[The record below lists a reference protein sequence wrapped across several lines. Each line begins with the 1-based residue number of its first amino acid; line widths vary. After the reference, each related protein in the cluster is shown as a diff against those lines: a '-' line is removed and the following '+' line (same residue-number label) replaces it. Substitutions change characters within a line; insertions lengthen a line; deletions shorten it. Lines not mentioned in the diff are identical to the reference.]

1 MAYRGSFPFAASAYH
16 FGQRGAPGNALT
28 RGRRQER
35 QETPAQRIARLRR
48 EENQRR
54 MQSMNPAGMPGRQ
67 VAPDRGFAGPDLGQ
81 SPYGPDRRMNPVVS
95 AAVGNSNLGRIFQQA
110 RGGAPGGMPGGTPMG
125 GQQPF
130 VPTEPSFGERF
141 GGPLGDA
148 GVAASRAATTS
159 PTNPA
164 PSFIQSLTEGLGQ
177 FTKSYS
183 ENERYLAE
191 KAIQEEERFKADQL
205 RDLQMQLSLAGEG
218 RAVEEHEWKQDAIVD
233 REKAERRIRTVFG
246 ELEDSVPEGGVVSNE
261 MRVNALNE
269 ILPEFLADADV
280 GGAQVIADWMG
291 MLGGSATEYGP
302 PIDYF
307 DEDNKLRKVMVNLET
322 LETVERQNDRLV
334 PVDISGWS
342 KNQATDDGT
351 DTTQTDR
358 MEARLGGV
366 GMVSAAALR
375 ADNQDLSLTGAQAPT
390 RNEVY
395 EILNSEALQ
404 DPSRGGIYNLTDE
417 RYQEFINNPENIL
430 YWKNPT
436 VTGTKEQRTAFAQ
449 ALAAQIV
456 SDPNGMSNQGF
467 LKKTFMGLLKAS
479 DWVTEEALQAYV
491 NSLNF
496 INPVVRFLSG
506 AQMTNQE
513 ALRYYAALVPMPG
526 EPVSVTNL
534 KRERRTVLLNAMGRD
549 ANTGD
554 VLDTGDPRISE
565 ALVRMGMS
573 PEHGPLQDINALG
586 YSDEDRRYYGTQTRD
601 AYLSALEAAIPIEV
615 GTEYVLGRGS
625 RSYDDIKDDTQ

>member
-1 MAYRGSFPFAASAYH
+1 MAFTDYTSGFFQDQRRRR
-16 FGQRGAPGNALT
+16 FGPQS
-28 RGRRQER
+28 

-54 MQSMNPAGMPGRQ
+54 MQSMNPAGMPPRRGTR
-67 VAPDRGFAGPDLGQ
+67 AGGFAGPDLGQ

-110 RGGAPGGMPGGTPMG
+110 RDGAPGGMPGGTPMG

-191 KAIQEEERFKADQL
+191 KGIQEEERFKADQL

-218 RAVEEHEWKQDAIVD
+218 RAVQEQEWKATAIEDQQAGEKRIRDVFTALEEGLPEGTRPSNAQRYTALQDALTEVIGTGNTG
-233 REKAERRIRTVFG
+233 I
-246 ELEDSVPEGGVVSNE
+246 
-261 MRVNALNE
+261 
-269 ILPEFLADADV
+269 
-280 GGAQVIADWMG
+280 AQVIADVMG
-291 MLGGSATEYGP
+291 LYAPGQDTDDWIHDIWFDKDGNTHQVKTHEQTLQTYELRGTKPDGSP
-302 PIDYF
+302 
-307 DEDNKLRKVMVNLET
+307 NL
-322 LETVERQNDRLV
+322 VLV
-334 PVDISGWS
+334 DPTALGWS
-342 KNQATDDGT
+342 DRPGSGDDGT
-351 DTTQTDR
+351 DPVAKER
-358 MEARLGGV
+358 MDSRLGEV
-366 GMVSAAALR
+366 GMRSAVAMVEN
-375 ADNQDLSLTGAQAPT
+375 NQDMSLTGAVPPT
-390 RNEVY
+390 RKEVAQ
-395 EILNSEALQ
+395 ALGF
-404 DPSRGGIYNLTDE
+404 STGVVNN
-417 RYQEFINNPENIL
+417 QEYDAFIGNPENID
-430 YWKNPT
+430 YWKDPT
-436 VTGTKEQRTAFAQ
+436 VTGTPEQRTAFAQ

-526 EPVSVTNL
+526 EPKSVTKL
-534 KRERRTVLLNAMGRD
+534 KRERRRVLLNAMGFD
-549 ANTGD
+549 ANTGAT
-554 VLDTGDPRISE
+554 LDTDDPVISE
-565 ALVRMGMS
+565 ALVRMGMK
-573 PEHGPLQDINALG
+573 PEGGPLQDINTVG

-615 GTEYVLGRGS
+615 GTGYVLGRGS
-625 RSYDDIKDDTQ
+625 RRYDDIKDDTQ

>member
-1 MAYRGSFPFAASAYH
+1 MAFMDYTNGFFQNQRRRR
-16 FGQRGAPGNALT
+16 FGPQS
-28 RGRRQER
+28 
-35 QETPAQRIARLRR
+35 QETPAQRIARMR
-48 EENQRR
+48 EEERQRQ
-54 MQSMNPAGMPGRQ
+54 MQSLNPAGMPGRQ
-67 VAPDRGFAGPDLGQ
+67 
-81 SPYGPDRRMNPVVS
+81 
-95 AAVGNSNLGRIFQQA
+95 
-110 RGGAPGGMPGGTPMG
+110 GMPVTQSGWDSAYGGVPDFKSIIQQRGQRDIAATPITANPLAPARISQQRQPQQ
-125 GQQPF
+125 QQPF
-130 VPTEPSFGERF
+130 VPTEPSFGQRF

-148 GVAASRAATTS
+148 GVAATRAATTS
-159 PTNPA
+159 PTNKA

-177 FTKSYS
+177 FTKSFT

-191 KAIQEEERFKADQL
+191 KGIQEEDRFKADQL
-205 RDLQMQLSLAGEG
+205 RGHQMQLSLAGEG

-233 REKAERRIRTVFG
+233 REKVQRRIRTVFG

-322 LETVERQNDRLV
+322 LQTVERQNDRLV

-342 KNQATDDGT
+342 KNKATDDGT

-375 ADNQDLSLTGAQAPT
+375 ANNQDLSLTGAKAPKQ
-390 RNEVY
+390 NEVY
-395 EILNSEALQ
+395 EILKSEALQ

-417 RYQEFINNPENIL
+417 VYQEFIKNPENIG
-430 YWKNPT
+430 YY
-436 VTGTKEQRTAFAQ
+436 
-449 ALAAQIV
+449 
-456 SDPNGMSNQGF
+456 SDPGTSAEKIKALGKALMAQHVHDPSGTVSQGI
-467 LKKTFMGLLKAS
+467 LKQAFWATIKSS
-479 DWVTEEALQAYV
+479 DWVTDEAQEAYV
-491 NSLNF
+491 NALNF

-513 ALRYYAALVPMPG
+513 AMRYYSALIPMPG
-526 EPVSVTNL
+526 EPVSVTKL

-573 PEHGPLQDINALG
+573 PEQGPLQDINALG
-586 YSDEDRRYYGTQTRD
+586 YSDDKRRSIGMETRD
-601 AYLSALEAAIPIEV
+601 KYLFALERAVPIVSGE
-615 GTEYVLGRGS
+615 GYLLLDAD
-625 RSYDDIKDDTQ
+625 YLDTAG

>member
-48 EENQRR
+48 EESQRR
-54 MQSMNPAGMPGRQ
+54 MQSMNPAGMP
-67 VAPDRGFAGPDLGQ
+67 
-81 SPYGPDRRMNPVVS
+81 
-95 AAVGNSNLGRIFQQA
+95 A
-110 RGGAPGGMPGGTPMG
+110 RHGMPVTQKGWDAAYGGVPDFKSIIQQRSQRDIAATPITASPLAPALISRQRQRQPQQ
-125 GQQPF
+125 QQPF

-159 PTNPA
+159 PNNPA

-205 RDLQMQLSLAGEG
+205 RDHQMQLSLAGEG
-218 RAVEEHEWKQDAIVD
+218 RAVEEHEWKQDAIAD
-233 REKAERRIRTVFG
+233 REKVQRRIRTVFG

-291 MLGGSATEYGP
+291 MLGGSATKYGP

-351 DTTQTDR
+351 DTTQTDK

-366 GMVSAAALR
+366 GIVSAAALR
-375 ADNQDLSLTGAQAPT
+375 ADNQDLSLTGAREPT

-395 EILNSEALQ
+395 EILKEEHEQ

-417 RYQEFINNPENIL
+417 RYQEFIKNPENID
-430 YWKNPT
+430 YYGNPGISADKIKALGRALMAQHVHDPSGT
-436 VTGTKEQRTAFAQ
+436 VSQGILKQAFWAT
-449 ALAAQIV
+449 V
-456 SDPNGMSNQGF
+456 KS
-467 LKKTFMGLLKAS
+467 S
-479 DWVTEEALQAYV
+479 DWVTDEAQEAYV
-491 NSLNF
+491 NALNF

-513 ALRYYAALVPMPG
+513 AMRYYSALIPMPG
-526 EPVSVTNL
+526 EPVSVTKL

-573 PEHGPLQDINALG
+573 PEHGPLQDINTLG
-586 YSDEDRRYYGTQTRD
+586 YSDEKRRSMGRETRD
-601 AYLSALEAAIPIEV
+601 KYLFALERAIPIVSGE
-615 GTEYVLGRGS
+615 GYLLLDAGNLENIG
-625 RSYDDIKDDTQ
+625 

>member
-1 MAYRGSFPFAASAYH
+1 MAFTDYTGGFFQNQRRRR
-16 FGQRGAPGNALT
+16 FGPQS
-28 RGRRQER
+28 
-35 QETPAQRIARLRR
+35 QETPAQRIARLR
-48 EENQRR
+48 EEQRQR
-54 MQSMNPAGMPGRQ
+54 QMQSMNPAGMPARQ
-67 VAPDRGFAGPDLGQ
+67 
-81 SPYGPDRRMNPVVS
+81 
-95 AAVGNSNLGRIFQQA
+95 
-110 RGGAPGGMPGGTPMG
+110 GMPVTQKGWDAAYGGVPDFKSIIQQRGQRDIAARPITANPLAPARISQQRQRQQ
-125 GQQPF
+125 QQPF

-177 FTKSYS
+177 FTKSFT

-191 KAIQEEERFKADQL
+191 KGIQEEERFKADQL
-205 RDLQMQLSLAGEG
+205 RDHQMQLSLAGEG

-233 REKAERRIRTVFG
+233 REKVQRRIRTVFG

-322 LETVERQNDRLV
+322 LQTVERQNDRLV

-342 KNQATDDGT
+342 KNKATDDGT
-351 DTTQTDR
+351 DTSQTDR

-390 RNEVY
+390 ESQVY
-395 EILNSEALQ
+395 EILHREALQ
-404 DPSRGGIYNLTDE
+404 DPSRGGVYNLTDE
-417 RYQEFINNPENIL
+417 MYQEFIKNPENIGYYKDPGTSADKIKAL
-430 YWKNPT
+430 GKALMAQHVHDPSGT
-436 VTGTKEQRTAFAQ
+436 VSQGILKQAFWAT
-449 ALAAQIV
+449 V
-456 SDPNGMSNQGF
+456 KS
-467 LKKTFMGLLKAS
+467 S
-479 DWVTEEALQAYV
+479 DWVTDEAQEAYV
-491 NSLNF
+491 NALNF

-513 ALRYYAALVPMPG
+513 AMRYYSALIPMPG
-526 EPVSVTNL
+526 EPVSVTKL

-586 YSDEDRRYYGTQTRD
+586 YSDDKRRSMGRETRD
-601 AYLSALEAAIPIEV
+601 KYLFALERAIPI
-615 GTEYVLGRGS
+615 GS
-625 RSYDDIKDDTQ
+625 GEGYLLLDADNLDTIG